1 MISKEYQNSPVKKLR
16 LKGCMNMMKRGRGPP
31 LGLFLFSSF
40 FFITK
45 MTSEEQAEKI
55 KQFRQ
60 ELVNIKYP
68 VNDEVKY
75 LEHLFI
81 FTCKLIYKNSTLN
94 NS

>member
-1 MISKEYQNSPVKKLR
+1 MYEHDE
-16 LKGCMNMMKRGRGPP
+16 KGEKNRQRPSIRP
-31 LGLFLFSSF
+31 LLIFFFFF